1 MSFLKKLGAK
11 QRKMPEDSYRFYNIP
26 KKYSLADY
34 REATEHI
41 IKKYSKID
49 GIVSIYDWGS
59 QSIVPGISDLDFIF
73 VFESR
78 KSMPMPIFKR
88 AFYTL
93 NSKFRYIAR
102 HPFFYID
109 HKSFQNIKYVYPDAK
124 FKLLYGK
131 RIKIKK
137 IPKSDAYFS
146 SIALMSDIIVRHYPR
161 DFLEQVIIK
170 SINARDML
178 LRLNSLKYTLR
189 TIESVT
195 KEKNSNWRYKLKQI
209 DELRRRWFDK
219 NDFGLL
225 ASLNEDA
232 VNIGIEVTEKFRD
245 FLRKNGLVKIYSGDN
260 VEYEGARNSTLFVR
274 GWNRKKALADMSKLI
289 KTKQMFFSILP
300 IELAPQQVEYS
311 KHKGKISS
319 YVKNK
324 LRCSIKCKLKYPG
337 IIRKR
342 AIIFNNQAEL
352 ADKLKHSDF
361 VAFFDFGYRSKA
373 GINNIIL
380 NILRKYRD

>member
-11 QRKMPEDSYRFYNIP
+11 QRKMPKNSYRFYNIP

-41 IKKYSKID
+41 IEKYSKID

-73 VFESR
+73 VFES
-78 KSMPMPIFKR
+78 KKAAPMPIFKR

-93 NSKFRYIAR
+93 NKKFRYIAR

-109 HKSFQNIKYVYPDAK
+109 HKSFQNIRHVYPDAK

-146 SIALMSDIIVRHYPR
+146 RIALISDIIVRHYPR
-161 DFLEQVIIK
+161 DFLEQAVIR

-189 TIESVT
+189 TIEFIT
-195 KEKNSNWRYKLKQI
+195 KERNANWHYKLKQI
-209 DELRRRWFDK
+209 DELRRGWFDK

-260 VEYEGARNSTLFVR
+260 AEYEGARNSTLFIR
-274 GWNRKKALADMSKLI
+274 DWNRKKALADMSKLI
-289 KTKQMFFSILP
+289 KTKRMLFSILP

-311 KHKGKISS
+311 RHKGQISS
-319 YVKNK
+319 YVKDR
-324 LRCSIKCKLKYPG
+324 LRHNLGYKMAYSS

-342 AIIFNNQAEL
+342 AAIFNNQAEL